1 MIENRVKIKYTILTL
16 PDSDL
21 LLYMKHNAKSGKSFY
36 GAIPKH
42 SWAESWVPKAGAC
55 AGNTDSA
62 ARIVPLKENVAKQH
76 RKGYQLSS

>member
-1 MIENRVKIKYTILTL
+1 MTLLLYEQRRKSLQIHQTSRWTKVCYCLHAVIENRVKIKYTILTL

-42 SWAESWVPKAGAC
+42 S
-55 AGNTDSA
+55 
-62 ARIVPLKENVAKQH
+62 
-76 RKGYQLSS
+76 